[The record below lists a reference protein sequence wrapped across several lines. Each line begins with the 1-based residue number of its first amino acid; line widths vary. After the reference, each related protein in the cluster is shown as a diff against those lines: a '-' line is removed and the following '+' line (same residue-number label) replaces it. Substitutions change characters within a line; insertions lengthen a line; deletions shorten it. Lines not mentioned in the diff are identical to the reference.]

1 MSIDLDK
8 MTVEEWVALNQRI
21 VERLK
26 FLESVQAYQEMMAFN
41 RGARVS
47 FEAPGEGRPLAP
59 LVQFNRKTVTVMT
72 ERGQRWNISPHL
84 LSLVQ
89 EAAPRPS
96 LVYAGEKRPE

>member
-1 MSIDLDK
+1 MSIGLDK
-8 MTVEEWVALNQRI
+8 MTVEEWVVLNQRI

-26 FLESVQAYQEMMAFN
+26 FPESVQAYQEMMAFN

-72 ERGQRWNISPHL
+72 DRGQRWISPHL